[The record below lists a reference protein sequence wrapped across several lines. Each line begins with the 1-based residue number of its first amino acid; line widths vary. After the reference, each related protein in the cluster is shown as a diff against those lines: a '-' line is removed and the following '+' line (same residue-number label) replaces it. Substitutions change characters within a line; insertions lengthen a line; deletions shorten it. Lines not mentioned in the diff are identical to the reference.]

1 MKLPSFFDQVPL
13 LRVRDPLAEGLG
25 CAEGGVLEYSYAD
38 AVRLTGHSCPTVAA
52 SYWLTWRSMQELYPT
67 ELPVRGGVKVEF
79 REDARIGSTGVVACV
94 VQMLTG
100 AAGSSGFKG
109 VAGRFGRAGLIRFS
123 PGLPLSLRFTRLDN
137 GAQVDAGADLS
148 LPPQDPALDE
158 LLQRC
163 SSGRADAQAL
173 AKLGRLWQARVQ
185 HLLLDLAWDPGVF
198 VVRRVQRRQPVQLPR
213 PASAM
218 DLAPSPAGRGLG

>member
-1 MKLPSFFDQVPL
+1 MKLPSFFDQVPV
-13 LRVRDPLAEGLG
+13 LRVRDPLAEVLG
-25 CAEGGVLEYSYAD
+25 CAEGGVLEYTYAD
-38 AVRLTGHSCPTVAA
+38 VVRLAGHSCPTVAA
-52 SYWLTWRSMQELYPT
+52 SYWLTWRAMQELYPG

-79 REDARIGSTGVVACV
+79 RDDARIGSTGVVATV

-109 VAGRFGRAGLIRFS
+109 LAGRFSRAGLIRFS

-137 GAQVDAGADLS
+137 GAQVDAAADLS
-148 LPPQDPALDE
+148 LPEQDPALDE

-163 SSGRADAQAL
+163 LQGRADTQAL
-173 AKLGRLWQARVQ
+173 AELGRLWQLRVQ

-198 VVRRVQRRQPVQLPR
+198 VVRRVQRRLPAPPSKPL
-213 PASAM
+213 PAIVESRA
-218 DLAPSPAGRGLG
+218 